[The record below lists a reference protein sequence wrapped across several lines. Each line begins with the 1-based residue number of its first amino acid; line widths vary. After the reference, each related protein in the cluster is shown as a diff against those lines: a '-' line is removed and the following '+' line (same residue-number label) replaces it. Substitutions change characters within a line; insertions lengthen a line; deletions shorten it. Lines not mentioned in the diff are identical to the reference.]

1 MAQGF
6 NMELKRQQEW
16 GWLLTIWLFLGGS
29 GSGLFLLFGIF
40 DLPLFLAL
48 ISLGSVLLGGA
59 VLLSE
64 LGNPLRAWRGFFR
77 VRTSWLSR
85 GVLFVACFLLFGFL
99 AIAPEFA
106 AFAWLPWS
114 GGSVLGRIL
123 GWIAGLSALMI
134 TLYPGFFL
142 AANRAIPFW
151 NTPILPVIFFTY
163 AVMGASGIVLLAS
176 PFLKDGV
183 GQIVSLTAVPIVVN
197 LVMVSVY
204 LLAMGRSGAAAKESV
219 RLLNRAPLGWTFW
232 IGVMGVGLILP
243 LPVILWFPSAVVLA
257 GAGILIGGL
266 LFRYCVLKAGV
277 YVPSALIAGGVD
289 LSRLN
294 RTSDDLEREYAGM
307 AGHGANGGG

>member
-6 NMELKRQQEW
+6 NTELKCQQEW

-40 DLPLFLAL
+40 DLPPFLAL
-48 ISLGSVLLGGA
+48 VSLGLVLLGGV

-64 LGNPLRAWRGFFR
+64 LGSPLRAWRGFFR
-77 VRTSWLSR
+77 LRTSWLSR
-85 GVLFVACFLLFGFL
+85 GVLFVACFIVSGFL
-99 AIAPEFA
+99 ATAPDFA
-106 AFAWLPWS
+106 SFAWLPWS
-114 GGSVLGRIL
+114 SASVLGRIL

-163 AVMGASGIVLLAS
+163 AVMGASGIVLLAA

-183 GQIVSLTAVPIVVN
+183 GQVVSLAAVPIIVN
-197 LVMVSVY
+197 LVMVPVY
-204 LLAMGRSGAAAKESV
+204 LLVMDRSGGAAKESV
-219 RLLNRAPLGWTFW
+219 RLLARAPLGWIFW
-232 IGVMGVGLILP
+232 IGVVAVGLVLP
-243 LPVILWFPSAVVLA
+243 LPAILWFHQALVPA

-266 LFRYCVLKAGV
+266 LFRYSVLKAGV
-277 YVPSALIAGGVD
+277 YVPSALVAGGVD

-294 RTSDDLEREYAGM
+294 RTGDDLAREYAGI
-307 AGHGANGGG
+307 AGGGADGGG